1 MQSIERTFAV
11 LRAIAE
17 AGESAGVS
25 EIARRSGLAKSTTS
39 RILGSLDELG
49 MIDRLDDRYL
59 IGQGLAA
66 LTADASPAS
75 SLPDLARP
83 YLVDLA
89 DHYGESVALAVA
101 DGDEM
106 VYVDAALAE
115 GAVQV
120 RDWTGERFPL
130 HTTSGG
136 LVLLAARSNDEVDRY
151 GRQGMEAYTER
162 SVTTLTGLRER
173 MRQVRVEG
181 VAWTRAEF
189 DDEINGLA
197 APIRDAAGHVVAAV
211 NVSGPVYR
219 FPGDRPDGDVIQTLL
234 TACAQIGDRL

>member
-1 MQSIERTFAV
+1 MQTIERTFAV

-25 EIARRSGLAKSTTS
+25 EVARRAGLAKSTTS
-39 RILGSLDELG
+39 RILASLDELG
-49 MIDRLDDRYL
+49 MIGRLDDRYV

-89 DHYGESVALAVA
+89 DEFGESVALAVA

-136 LVLLAARSNDEVDRY
+136 LVLLADRSNDEVDRY
-151 GRQGMEAYTER
+151 GRRPMEAFTER

-173 MRQVRVEG
+173 MRQVRSEG
-181 VAWTRAEF
+181 VAWTLAEF

-197 APIRDAAGHVVAAV
+197 APIRDGAGDVVAAV

-219 FPGDRPDGDVIQTLL
+219 FPGDRPDDAVIETLL
-234 TACAQIGDRL
+234 TACAQISDRL